1 MRTILKYTAAVALTG
16 AIALASAA
24 PSEAR
29 YGRNAAAIGGFAAGA
44 IVGAAAAG
52 AASGGYYADPG
63 YYAEPGYAPAY
74 YDSGYYDPGYAYAPA
89 PVYGYG
95 YRYHNGY
102 RPQCAIDMGYGKL
115 DYSGC

>member
-1 MRTILKYTAAVALTG
+1 MRSVWKYTAAVVLTG

-29 YGRNAAAIGGFAAGA
+29 NGRNAAAIGGFAAGA

-52 AASGGYYADPG
+52 AASGGYYA
-63 YYAEPGYAPAY
+63 EPGYAPGY
-74 YDSGYYDPGYAYAPA
+74 YDSGYAYGPAYAEPGYAYAPA

-95 YRYHNGY
+95 YRNNY

-115 DYSGC
+115 DYGGC

>member
-1 MRTILKYTAAVALTG
+1 MRTILKYTAAVVLTG

-29 YGRNAAAIGGFAAGA
+29 YWRNGAAIGGFAAGA
-44 IVGAAAAG
+44 IVGAAVAG
-52 AASGGYYADPG
+52 AASGGYYG
-63 YYAEPGYAPAY
+63 NPGYAPGY
-74 YDSGYYDPGYAYAPA
+74 YDSGYVDPGYAYAPA

-95 YRYHNGY
+95 YRNNY

>member
-44 IVGAAAAG
+44 VVGAAAAG
-52 AASGGYYADPG
+52 AASGA